1 MRRLVNGGDGGFG
14 SLRWSSEVAP
24 VHWNSWT
31 ALLWRIRAWR
41 HHAICSPP
49 EPAGLAARRG
59 CASESESQPFR
70 SRSQAPR
77 QPQLA
82 LSRNGTNPRRGSRVA
97 RRGPSGL
104 TSTLQINRCSI
115 RPCHWQTAHLSV
127 NAQAVSQREVA
138 GRLPVKTCAVGSLW
152 AWAWAWAWADHSPP
166 WGH

>member
-31 ALLWRIRAWR
+31 ALVWRIRAWR

-59 CASESESQPFR
+59 CASEPEPAIPFTVTG
-70 SRSQAPR
+70 SR

-82 LSRNGTNPRRGSRVA
+82 LSRNGTNPPTSCVA
-97 RRGPSGL
+97 WPVRSSGL
-104 TSTLQINRCSI
+104 SSTLQINRYSI

-152 AWAWAWAWADHSPP
+152 AWAWADHSPP